1 MVLFQMMEKKKEKI
15 DYNNGIFYE
24 GFVGKFNKDTGNIND
39 LIFYKKEENE
49 NPEGKRIKVDN
60 EKNVV
65 YIMNKFRKIVLTNN
79 FAKNIFDE
87 FKQIL
92 KFRDEKMKDIN
103 TIINNNQYEEII
115 KLFTTEKINLYQ
127 ELEKNF
133 GI

>member
-1 MVLFQMMEKKKEKI
+1 
-15 DYNNGIFYE
+15 
-24 GFVGKFNKDTGNIND
+24 
-39 LIFYKKEENE
+39 
-49 NPEGKRIKVDN
+49 
-60 EKNVV
+60 
-65 YIMNKFRKIVLTNN
+65 MNKFRKIVLTNN

>member
-1 MVLFQMMEKKKEKI
+1 
-15 DYNNGIFYE
+15 
-24 GFVGKFNKDTGNIND
+24 
-39 LIFYKKEENE
+39 
-49 NPEGKRIKVDN
+49 
-60 EKNVV
+60 
-65 YIMNKFRKIVLTNN
+65 MNKFRKIVLTNN

-103 TIINNNQYEEII
+103 TIINNNKYEEII

-133 GI
+133 GIQTNYTRI

>member
-1 MVLFQMMEKKKEKI
+1 
-15 DYNNGIFYE
+15 
-24 GFVGKFNKDTGNIND
+24 
-39 LIFYKKEENE
+39 
-49 NPEGKRIKVDN
+49 
-60 EKNVV
+60 
-65 YIMNKFRKIVLTNN
+65 MNKFRKIVLTNN
-79 FAKNIFDE
+79 FVKNIFDE
-87 FKQIL
+87 FKLIL